1 VVGKS
6 GNPQSRDFVL
16 QLVEK
21 YVNICGILSTPFLLL
36 LLPSSPF
43 IFLCDLLAESC
54 LLLKHSLFWLM
65 VL

>member
-21 YVNICGILSTPFLLL
+21 YVNICGILCTPFSLL
-36 LLPSSPF
+36 LLPSSPLF
-43 IFLCDLLAESC
+43 FGDLLAESC
-54 LLLKHSLFWLM
+54 LLLKHGLFWLI